1 MKKYKLYFYI
11 LIAVLTVLALAYL
24 SLGSKR
30 ISQNY
35 LKERLAHDFEKC
47 DVSNES
53 RKCWLDVLNDY
64 FLNHHSD
71 SKSISDLVRE
81 VNQLTCSAPSLE
93 KKMSEKDLKLKCHNI
108 LGKIIYTYEKDQNV
122 VQKLCE
128 IVSDGKLASAR
139 FCMSGFYTH
148 YYFENKIEFPKD
160 NTLNLNYCS
169 LNNKFFVNCLKA
181 LFNSYKSDWGQI
193 AENINKICNID
204 NSKIERCYIAYG
216 ATVVY
221 EDFVSLS
228 VENSE
233 KLCSEVNASDRK
245 HCIKGMLNTFLVQDY
260 DFDKGKKYCE
270 SLRGDDALF
279 CKSFV
284 EKDFFIGR

>member
-1 MKKYKLYFYI
+1 MSFGY
-11 LIAVLTVLALAYL
+11 LI
-24 SLGSKR
+24 LGSKR
-30 ISQNY
+30 TNPNSM
-35 LKERLAHDFEKC
+35 KEHLTHDFEKC

-53 RKCWLDVLNDY
+53 RKCWSGVLNDY
-64 FLNHHSD
+64 FSNHYND

-81 VNQLTCSAPSLE
+81 VNQLTCSAVSLE
-93 KKMSEKDLKLKCHNI
+93 SKMSEKDLKLKCHNI
-108 LGKIIYTYEKDQNV
+108 LGKIIYTYEKDQNE

-128 IVSDGKLASAR
+128 LVSDGKLASER

-148 YYFENKIEFPKD
+148 YYFENKIELPKD
-160 NTLNLNYCS
+160 NILNLDYCS

-181 LFNSYKSDWGQI
+181 LFISYKPDWSRI

-204 NSKIERCYIAYG
+204 DSKIERCYIAYG

-221 EDFVSLS
+221 EDFVFLD
-228 VENSE
+228 VINSA
-233 KLCSEVNASDRK
+233 KLCSEVKASHRK

-260 DFDKGKKYCE
+260 NFDKAKKYCD
-270 SLRGDDALF
+270 SIKGDDAVF
-279 CKSFV
+279 CKKFV